1 MALLLWCAVFIV
13 ALLVLV
19 KAADLFTRAAEKI
32 GKKIGI
38 PAFIVGVTIVSI
50 GTSLPE
56 IISSI
61 LAVLRGT
68 SEMVVGNVI
77 GSNITN
83 IFLILGISAIVSK
96 KLTLTY
102 ELIHVDL
109 PIFVGSGFVL
119 AVTIWD
125 GIFSRGEAWIMLA
138 GIFIYLMYMI
148 SVQKTHKHKEIKKE
162 MKGEMKKEAIHPMT
176 WLTLVLSAV
185 MIYFGADYTVQSV
198 MELSAILGIGTE
210 IIAITAVALG
220 TSLPELVVSI
230 TAAHKGKP
238 EIAVGNILGSN
249 IFNTFAVM
257 GVPGLFGALVI
268 PQSILFLGLPIMI
281 MATII
286 YFFMTQDKQI
296 TQWEGWMLLLFYV
309 LFVGKQFG
317 IL

>member
-1 MALLLWCAVFIV
+1 MSLLLWSAVFIV

-19 KAADLFTRAAEKI
+19 KAADYFTRAAEKI
-32 GKKIGI
+32 GKKMGI

-96 KLTLTY
+96 KLILTY

-119 AVTIWD
+119 AITIWD
-125 GIFSRGEAWIMLA
+125 GIFTKGEAGIMLA
-138 GIFIYLMYMI
+138 GIFIYFMYMM

-162 MKGEMKKEAIHPMT
+162 MKGEMRREAIHTTT
-176 WLTLVLSAV
+176 WLILVASAIA
-185 MIYFGADYTVQSV
+185 IYFGADYTVRSV
-198 MELSAILGIGTE
+198 IELSTIIGIGTE
-210 IIAITAVALG
+210 IIAITVVALG

-230 TAAHKGKP
+230 TAARQGKP

-257 GVPGLFGALVI
+257 GIPGLFGALLI
-268 PQSILFLGLPIMI
+268 PQSILYLGLPIMI

-309 LFVGKQFG
+309 LFIGKQFG